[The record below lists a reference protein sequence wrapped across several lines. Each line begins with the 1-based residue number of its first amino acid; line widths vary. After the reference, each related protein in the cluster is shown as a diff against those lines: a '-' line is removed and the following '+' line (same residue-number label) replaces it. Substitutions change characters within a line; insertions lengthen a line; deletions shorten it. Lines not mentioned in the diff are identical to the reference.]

1 MYLEY
6 TGPGISRWF
15 AREAIQ
21 MQRET
26 LPVTDAPLLLPEGDF
41 GAYLFDLDG
50 TVADS
55 MPLHFRSW
63 TQAVAEQGC
72 TFPVDLFYSWG
83 GIPLHRTV
91 EMLNERFGYT
101 MQPAETVH
109 RKEQLYLSMLAELQ
123 PIASV
128 LAHIEANHGRIP
140 FAIVSGSP
148 RASIDRT
155 LSVLGLQ
162 HRFATLVGAEDYTHG
177 KPHPEPFLTAAARLH
192 VAPANCLVFEDAEA
206 GIASAEA
213 AGMQW
218 VRIPQRYGREAPHDA
233 SAAAGR

>member
-1 MYLEY
+1 M
-6 TGPGISRWF
+6 TH
-15 AREAIQ
+15 
-21 MQRET
+21 T
-26 LPVTDAPLLLPEGDF
+26 PLTLPEGDF

-63 TQAVAEQGC
+63 TQAVVEQGC
-72 TFPVDLFYSWG
+72 TFPQELFYSWG

-91 EMLNERFGYT
+91 EMLNERFGYSL
-101 MQPAETVH
+101 QPDEIVH
-109 RKEQLYLSMLAELQ
+109 RKEQLYLSMLADLQ

-128 LAHIEANHGRIP
+128 LAHIEANYGRIP

-155 LSVLGLQ
+155 LSVLGLRY
-162 HRFATLVGAEDYTHG
+162 HFATLVGAEDYTHG
-177 KPHPEPFLTAAARLH
+177 KPHPEPFLTAAARLG
-192 VAPANCLVFEDAEA
+192 VAPAGCLVFEDADA

-213 AGMQW
+213 AGMRW
-218 VRIPQRYGREAPHDA
+218 VRIPQALQA
-233 SAAAGR
+233 